1 MHKSSVH
8 TTASRDTYTY
18 MIGGHLCFQ
27 AETIMSLSV
36 SAKDHT
42 DQADDTSLLRVVSL
56 L

>member
-1 MHKSSVH
+1 MNNILIIIYD
-8 TTASRDTYTY
+8 RDY
-18 MIGGHLCFQ
+18 LCFQ
-27 AETIMSLSV
+27 AETIMPLSV